1 MDLSVIIVNYNV
13 KEFLQNLLDSL
24 KKAFH
29 SLSTEVIVIDNASDD
44 GSVEI
49 IREKYPWVNLIAS
62 EKNLGFGA
70 ANNLGLELSK
80 GKYILLINPDTI
92 VREDTLDKMI
102 RFFESTPGAGMAGCK
117 VLNPDGTLQLPC
129 RRGFPGP
136 WTSFTKVTGLSKL
149 FPKSKL
155 FARYNLTYLDENE
168 TYEVDAISGAFMF
181 FRREVFETVG
191 GFDPEFFMY
200 GEDLDLCYRTQ
211 QAGFKVYY
219 VHDTEI
225 IHYKGESTRRSNLDE
240 TRVFYDA
247 MHKFVRKHFSS
258 SFIVEWILQ
267 FAIILRKL
275 IAFTNVYRLVI
286 FSALVDFIAF
296 DTVLYTAEHIYLAE
310 RGGFPEYI
318 KPWVYIF
325 PALIQIVFFAISGV
339 YRKNSLSVLRATLM
353 LAGGFIFIS
362 AFTFFFKQFA
372 FSRAVVLI
380 TYAALMAA
388 LPLWRFFAKLFF
400 RIGLDENLKK
410 TKTLVVGTN
419 ENAAKLAGKLK
430 NNISN
435 IHNVLGLIGQSRKD
449 VGAVINGFGIIGTLD
464 NISKVIQERGVSRV
478 IFASDNLSFQDMF
491 ITVAR
496 CQGLNVDFSV
506 AGSEHDFL
514 VGKTAITML
523 DDIPLLKVSYNISAL
538 SQRILKRIADIIISF
553 PVLLLVYPFIYL
565 TAKLNKKK
573 SDLASFILGIPKV
586 FMGNYSLVGPDF
598 EHTHGELYL
607 GKPGLTG
614 FWYTEGIDPKDKTE
628 AGKLNIFYARNQ
640 NIWMDFEILGKALG
654 KMIFNPEVR

>member
-29 SLSTEVIVIDNASDD
+29 NLETEVIVIDNASDD

-49 IREKYPWVNLIAS
+49 LREKYQWVKLIAS

-92 VREDTLDKMI
+92 IREDTLEKMI
-102 RFFESTPGAGMAGCK
+102 QFFKSTPDAGMAGCK

-155 FARYNLTYLDENE
+155 FARYNLTYLDENQ
-168 TYEVDAISGAFMF
+168 TYQVDAISGAFMF
-181 FRREVFETVG
+181 LKREVYENIG

-211 QAGFKVYY
+211 QAGFNVYY
-219 VHDTEI
+219 VHNTEI
-225 IHYKGESTRRSNLDE
+225 IHYQGESTRRSNLDE
-240 TRVFYDA
+240 TRIFYDA
-247 MHKFVRKHFSS
+247 MHKFVHKHFSS

-267 FAIILRKL
+267 FAIFLRKL
-275 IAFTNVYRLVI
+275 VAFSNVYRLVI
-286 FSALVDFIAF
+286 LSTIADFVLFNTI
-296 DTVLYTAEHIYLAE
+296 LYTAEHVYLAE
-310 RGGFPEYI
+310 RGGFPEYTR
-318 KPWVYIF
+318 PWVYIF
-325 PALIQIVFFAISGV
+325 PALLQILIFGITGV
-339 YRKNSLSVLRATLM
+339 YKKRSLSVLRATLM
-353 LAGGFIFIS
+353 LTGGFVFIS
-362 AFTFFFKQFA
+362 AFTFFFKQYA
-372 FSRAVVLI
+372 FSRAVMLI
-380 TYAALMAA
+380 TYSSLLIA
-388 LPLWRFFAKLFF
+388 LPLWRFLAKLIF

-410 TKTLVVGTN
+410 TKTLVVGTSPK
-419 ENAAKLAGKLK
+419 AAELAERLK
-430 NNISN
+430 GNISN
-435 IHNVLGLIGQSRKD
+435 IHNVIGLIGLSGKE
-449 VGAVINGFGIIGTLD
+449 VGNKVNGFSVVGTLG
-464 NISKVIQERGVSRV
+464 NISKIISEKSISRV

-514 VGKTAITML
+514 VGKSAITML
-523 DDIPLLKVSYNISAL
+523 EDIPLLKVSYNISAL
-538 SQRILKRIADIIISF
+538 PQRILKRIMDIFISL
-553 PVLLLVYPFIYL
+553 PTLLLIFPFIYL
-565 TAKLNKKK
+565 TAKLSKKRGYLTK
-573 SDLASFILGIPKV
+573 FILGIPAVLSGKK
-586 FMGNYSLVGPDF
+586 SLVGPAEIHADN
-598 EHTHGELYL
+598 ELYL

-614 FWYTEGIDPKDKTE
+614 FWYTEGVDQSDEKE

-640 NIWMDFEILGKALG
+640 NMWMDFEILGKALG
-654 KMIFNPEVR
+654 KMIFNPEEK

>member
-24 KKAFH
+24 RKAF
-29 SLSTEVIVIDNASDD
+29 SGISAEVIVIDNASDD

-49 IREKYPWVNLIAS
+49 LREKYPWVTLIAS

-70 ANNLGLELSK
+70 ANNLGLKLSK
-80 GKYILLINPDTI
+80 GKYILLLNPDTI
-92 VREDTLDKMI
+92 VREDTMGKMI
-102 RFFESTPGAGMAGCK
+102 NFFESTPDAGMAGCK

-136 WTSFTKVTGLSKL
+136 WTSFTKVSGLSKL

-181 FRREVFETVG
+181 LKREVYEKTD

-211 QAGFKVYY
+211 QAGYKVYY
-219 VHDTEI
+219 VHNTEI

-247 MHKFVRKHFSS
+247 MHKFVKKHFSS
-258 SFIVEWILQ
+258 SFLVEWILQ
-267 FAIILRKL
+267 GAIFLRRL
-275 IAFTNVYRLVI
+275 VAFVNVYRLV
-286 FSALVDFIAF
+286 FFAAVVDFLIF
-296 DTVLYTAEHIYLAE
+296 DIILYTSEHLYLSH
-310 RGGFPEYI
+310 GGFPEYT
-318 KPWVYIF
+318 KPWIYIF
-325 PALIQIVFFAISGV
+325 PGMVQALIFTLSGV
-339 YRKNSLSVLRATLM
+339 YRKNSLSVLRVFLTLF
-353 LAGGFIFIS
+353 AGLIFIS
-362 AFTFFFKQFA
+362 AFIFFFKQFA

-380 TYAALMAA
+380 TYTSLLVA
-388 LPLWRFFAKLFF
+388 LPLWRFFAKLIF
-400 RIGLDENLKK
+400 RIGLDENLKRS
-410 TKTLVVGTN
+410 KTLVVGTT
-419 ENAAKLAGKLK
+419 ENAGKLAVKLKK
-430 NNISN
+430 NLSS
-435 IHNVLGLIGQSRKD
+435 IHNVIGLIATSRKS
-449 VGAVINGFGIIGTLD
+449 VGEEVEDFPVIGTLD
-464 NISKVIQERGVSRV
+464 NITKIVQEKGISRV

-491 ITVAR
+491 VTVVR

-514 VGKTAITML
+514 VGKSAITML
-523 DDIPLLKVSYNISAL
+523 DDIPLLKVNYNISAL
-538 SQRILKRIADIIISF
+538 PNKILKRIADIIISL
-553 PVLLLVYPFIYL
+553 PVLLLIFPFIYL
-565 TAKLNKKK
+565 IAKLSKKR
-573 SDLASFILGIPKV
+573 SDFTEFILGIPEVVAGRK
-586 FMGNYSLVGPDF
+586 SLVGPSPK
-598 EHTHGELYL
+598 HSNKELYL

-614 FWYTEGIDPKDKTE
+614 FWYTEGTDPEDVSE

-640 NIWMDFEILGKALG
+640 NVWMDFEILGKTFG
-654 KMIFNPEVR
+654 KMIFNPEEK